1 MLFLTKEQYQMK
13 LCHIFL
19 YQLRRRRKMC
29 TSIRHAYFLFYVYS
43 PISLKWLNQSGW
55 FFLYL
60 VEHMLRLVLLKNFV
74 DSVIVNYFFFFFK
87 KTFIFA
93 PIIYFIYVRRFLRN
107 GLTNQD
113 NFFCNLRGMF
123 PRWSSYKT
131 FLHLFFVNYIF
142 CKNPIFMYVRLSR
155 IGLKYR
161 NGTFRI
167 L

>member
-29 TSIRHAYFLFYVYS
+29 TSIRHAYFLFLCIFTDFSEVAE
-43 PISLKWLNQSGW
+43 PIGMIL
-55 FFLYL
+55 
-60 VEHMLRLVLLKNFV
+60 FV
-74 DSVIVNYFFFFFK
+74 SCGAYAPVGPVKKLCRFSHRKLFFFFFK

-123 PRWSSYKT
+123 SRWSSYKT